1 MLLAL
6 LAMRKF
12 LDLDALNLGGGYDS
26 RSSFSH
32 KKKGGVALRG
42 CAPTPYYIENSVSIL
57 FPHCGYLYIADRVRS
72 ILLRWFT
79 DVRSTSL
86 PESRGR
92 SHEVQ
97 KPIIPDHPWI
107 SRTPSL
113 ETRSSATIFLGHSTS
128 ACARCQK
135 GKVLGISFS
144 RQLNSFCV
152 HNDI

>member
-12 LDLDALNLGGGYDS
+12 LDLGL
-26 RSSFSH
+26 RFSVKLQPQ
-32 KKKGGVALRG
+32 KKKGVWLYGAVHPLLTILR
-42 CAPTPYYIENSVSIL
+42 
-57 FPHCGYLYIADRVRS
+57 IASPFCFHTVVIF
-72 ILLRWFT
+72 ILLIEFDRIWFT